1 MEYDERLAQF
11 RQTRLNPFD
20 RGEED
25 GQPGGQETPPQN
37 GNVCKSS
44 TRSAAPETASSS
56 LCSLSGNASIY
67 RYQLSSYWQEQEG
80 DGEAQQHLDLMSHEP
95 LKTPWLT
102 RLLGAQSLA
111 VERSAQIAAF
121 SSYSTFFLS
130 KASLLQHWLLFREL
144 IGIPL
149 SQAGSKHP
157 KVYAVERSW
166 WRRDTLLFLTFL
178 WLNTWMLRSEM
189 FPETSASTFSLTA
202 SVCVSS
208 NTATVFFP
216 VAVSDLDTR
225 YTAFAQTGWS
235 VLLWNGA
242 APT

>member
-25 GQPGGQETPPQN
+25 GQPGGKTPPQN

-56 LCSLSGNASIY
+56 LCSHSQRFDLSISTIF
-67 RYQLSSYWQEQEG
+67 L
-80 DGEAQQHLDLMSHEP
+80 
-95 LKTPWLT
+95 LT
-102 RLLGAQSLA
+102 RTRRRR
-111 VERSAQIAAF
+111 RSPAAF
-121 SSYSTFFLS
+121 GLNVTWTFENTLTDTITWCPKSCCGKICADNSSYSTFFLS
-130 KASLLQHWLLFREL
+130 KASVLQRWLLFREL

-157 KVYAVERSW
+157 KVYALERSW

-178 WLNTWMLRSEM
+178 LPNTWMLRSEV

-208 NTATVFFP
+208 NTATLFFP

-225 YTAFAQTGWS
+225 YTAFTQTGWS
-235 VLLWNGA
+235 VLLWHGA